1 MERGDWRIIGSYA
14 LLGGCVAGVA
24 ALRLFDYINDYR
36 LRRA

>member
-1 MERGDWRIIGSYA
+1 MARDWRVIGSYA

-24 ALRLFDYINDYR
+24 ALRLFDYVNDR